1 MKQIAAAA
9 MGLTFAAITA
19 SGQTTNYS
27 QEQHIH
33 TALNHLTVVELGE
46 PVTTIAVAN
55 PDAFSVEH
63 HGDKVFL
70 KPAREKESTNLFI
83 WTATRQLSYE
93 LDPAGDVA
101 SLNVVICELPPSGAQ
116 ATVGQTA
123 SLGAAHDDAEIQKIA
138 SVVLTQAMLGSQDI
152 AHDEPKVARGRV
164 NVELNQVFRG
174 KEATYIRYSIANT
187 TDHPYRVTTPDVAAM
202 LPTQM
207 PAPLAS
213 LRNHQLRQSFADD
226 FKAKRGQPLTV
237 VSADISAKDLAPG
250 QSVTGVVGVRNAQT
264 NPPQLF
270 ELHFGTDSTLPVTA
284 EAVL

>member
-9 MGLTFAAITA
+9 MGMTFAAMAA
-19 SGQTTNYS
+19 SAQTTNYN

-33 TALNHLTVVELGE
+33 TALNHLTVIEVGE

-63 HGDKVFL
+63 HADKVFL

-101 SLNVVICELPPSGAQ
+101 SMNVVLRELPPSGAR
-116 ATVGQTA
+116 AETGQTA
-123 SLGAAHDDAEIQKIA
+123 SVTAAPDDVGIQKIA
-138 SVVLTQAMLGSQDI
+138 SLVLTQAMLGSQDI
-152 AHDEPKVARGRV
+152 VHDEPKGDKGRV
-164 NVELNQVFRG
+164 NVELNQVFRA
-174 KEATYIRYSIANT
+174 KDATYIRYSIANT
-187 TDHPYRVTTPDVAAM
+187 TDHPYRVTTPDIQAM

-213 LRNHQLRQSFADD
+213 LKNHQLRQAFADN
-226 FKAKRGQPLTV
+226 FKAKRGQPLTM
-237 VSADISAKDLAPG
+237 VSADTSAKDVAPG
-250 QSVTGVVGVRNAQT
+250 ESVTGVVSVRNAQT

-270 ELHFGTDSTLPVTA
+270 ELHFGTDVARPVTA

>member
-1 MKQIAAAA
+1 MKHIAAAA
-9 MGLTFAAITA
+9 MGLTFAAVTA
-19 SGQTTNYS
+19 SAQNTNYN

-33 TALNHLTVVELGE
+33 TALNHLTVIEVGE

-83 WTATRQLSYE
+83 WTGTRQLSYE

-101 SLNVVICELPPSGAQ
+101 TMNVVIRELPPTGARA
-116 ATVGQTA
+116 ATGQTA
-123 SLGAAHDDAEIQKIA
+123 YGTVTPDEAEIQKIA
-138 SVVLTQAMLGSQDI
+138 SLVLTQAMLGSEDI
-152 AHDEPKVARGRV
+152 AHDEPKVAKGRV
-164 NVELNQVFRG
+164 NVELNQVFRA
-174 KEATYIRYSIANT
+174 KDATYIRYSIANT
-187 TDHPYRVTTPDVAAM
+187 TDHTYRATTPDIQTM

-213 LRNHQLRQSFADD
+213 LKNHQLRQAFEDN

-237 VSADISAKDLAPG
+237 MSADTSAKDLAPG
-250 QSVTGVVGVRNAQT
+250 QSVTGVVSVRNAQT

-270 ELHFGTDSTLPVTA
+270 ELHFGTDVARPVTA
-284 EAVL
+284 DAVL